1 MSDSDFDDAEK
12 TGVSRVFRVFRNNEN
27 AIKKF
32 LWRYVSSR
40 HEVEDITQET
50 ILRALQAE
58 KSREIREPRAFLFG
72 VAKNIVRKELYKK
85 SKNLIDFIED
95 FDNEQNFSYEVDAE
109 GAVDT
114 RRQLILFWEAV
125 ATLPPQCQRV
135 FVLKKVYGYSHKEI
149 ARRLNISVSTVE
161 KHAAAGLR
169 RCSDHMTKK
178 TAQDD
183 ASAATARSL
192 HAKHISGE

>member
-12 TGVSRVFRVFRNNEN
+12 AGVSRVFRVFRNNEN

-40 HEVEDITQET
+40 HEIEDITQET

-192 HAKHISGE
+192 HAKHTSGE

>member
-12 TGVSRVFRVFRNNEN
+12 AGVSRVFRVFRSNEN

-192 HAKHISGE
+192 HAKNTSGE